1 MSACLVL
8 NDQGGGVMSVTEE
21 VTNCLRAQ
29 DHGHPPLVLCTYGF
43 KPLQGAAAHG
53 MGYEEEK
60 APSLTTGPGCMGGVL
75 VVCQAV
81 HENQQAV
88 VWLSDVTGALST
100 GGGKPGSGYQCVLM
114 EKTDGSLC

>member
-1 MSACLVL
+1 MHTCLVL
-8 NDQGGGVMSVTEE
+8 NDQGGGVMNVTDN

-29 DHGHPPLVLCTYGF
+29 DHGHPPLVLCSYGF
-43 KPLQGAAAHG
+43 KPEQGAKAQG
-53 MGYEEEK
+53 MGWEK
-60 APSLTTGPGCMGGVL
+60 EISPSLTIGPGCMGGVL

-100 GGGKPGSGYQCVLM
+100 GGGKPGSGYQCVLL
-114 EKTDGSLC
+114 ENRDGSP